1 MPRKFLRRYLPD
13 PGHLKRHRRLRILGV
28 LLHDPNLWHLNRHT
42 VSGGVAIGLFL
53 AFIPMP
59 MQMLAAAALAIPFRV
74 NLPIAVAT
82 VWISNP
88 LTMPPMFFF
97 SYRVGTWFVGSPVR
111 DRGFEPSL
119 EWFWYELGNIWQ
131 PLYLGSIIC
140 GVLVALAGYG
150 LVHLAWRLH
159 IRAHLLRRARRRQ
172 AIRQDQD

>member
-1 MPRKFLRRYLPD
+1 MPRKFLRRYLPSSASVRAH
-13 PGHLKRHRRLRILGV
+13 PRLRVLGV

-42 VSGGVAIGLFL
+42 VAGGVALGLFI

-59 MQMLAAAALAIPFRV
+59 MQMLVAAAFAIPLRV
-74 NLPIAVAT
+74 NLPIAVAM
-82 VWISNP
+82 VWVSNP

-97 SYRVGTWFVGSPVR
+97 SYRIGTWFIGSPVR

-140 GVLVALAGYG
+140 GGLVGLAGYG
-150 LVHLAWRLH
+150 LVHMIWRLH
-159 IRAHLLRRARRRQ
+159 IRSHLRRRRARRRP
-172 AIRQDQD
+172 AE